1 MVSKIILILC
11 IPHMTNHRFLK
22 ADQDSGKFN
31 LMMFD
36 IASTHPAWITE
47 QRHRAFGKCYTI
59 YPDEKSR

>member
-1 MVSKIILILC
+1 MDMI
-11 IPHMTNHRFLK
+11 NHRFLK

-31 LMMFD
+31 LRMSD
-36 IASTHPAWITE
+36 VASTHPAWITE